1 MPASKASRRER
12 FAQVIVRDNPDATAA
27 AQIDPQTTAP
37 EVAISAEVTAENIIN
52 EFEAARLLALRKGQ
66 AAAAVTATMAK
77 ARLGGL
83 LKERPDSNQE
93 PAAKFDGNYNEA
105 ARRIAL
111 LLRLA
116 ADETASGQE
125 P

>member
-12 FAQVIVRDNPDATAA
+12 FAQVIVRHNEDAHAA
-27 AQIDPQTTAP
+27 APIDPKTTAP

-52 EFEAARLLALRKGQ
+52 EFEAARLLALKKGQ
-66 AAAAVTATMAK
+66 AAAAVAATMAK

-93 PAAKFDGNYNEA
+93 PAAKFDG
-105 ARRIAL
+105 
-111 LLRLA
+111 
-116 ADETASGQE
+116 
-125 P
+125 